1 MNLKDQFISS
11 FDSILLALLM
21 VWAVTL
27 VSALVS
33 PQVVTAV
40 RTGVVEIYALAR
52 ADVPG
57 V

>member
-33 PQVVTAV
+33 PQVVTAE